1 MNQTTTTGAGGA
13 AEAAAGT
20 AREVAADAA
29 AEAAKPPAAT
39 VFPAD
44 IEALADSLSAGADAL
59 HKRIMAAIRKNAA
72 TSGQAISHGEA
83 QALFEQEIA
92 LRQQANALYAD
103 ATGFAARGLAVPTRE
118 LLDLAARAREHIR
131 RIDRARELAGIAS
144 ALLNAAA
151 AIAALKPEA
160 LAPALEDLKEHL
172 DALPETATTASPS
185 SGDGHT
191 MDT

>member
-1 MNQTTTTGAGGA
+1 MNQTTSTGAGATGGTDDTNGKDATHGAGGA
-13 AEAAAGT
+13 AGAA
-20 AREVAADAA
+20 VAMSA
-29 AEAAKPPAAT
+29 
-39 VFPAD
+39 AD
-44 IEALADSLSAGADAL
+44 IEALADSLSDSAHML

-103 ATGFAARGLAVPTRE
+103 ATGYAAGALALPARE

-131 RIDRARELAGIAS
+131 RIDRAKELAGIAS

-160 LAPALEDLKEHL
+160 LVPALEDLKEHL
-172 DALPETATTASPS
+172 AALPDTAKKASLPA
-185 SGDGHT
+185 GGGHT
-191 MDT
+191 MET